1 MFAGKARAYPSEAP
15 FKCSTLRMV
24 ACLKNIPLQGTAVVL
39 SFNTFHFVEKKYSL
53 TSTEKIYTVVMEQH
67 TT

>member
-24 ACLKNIPLQGTAVVL
+24 ARLKDIPLQGTAVVL
-39 SFNTFHFVEKKYSL
+39 SFNTFHFAGRKNIHWPVQKNFIQL
-53 TSTEKIYTVVMEQH
+53 
-67 TT
+67 